1 MENIMH
7 DKADISDTLLNAE
20 IKALLILL
28 LLKGGTPSSEI
39 RTALRL
45 ATGEVGKPGNGEI
58 SRPPASA
65 PKRPVPRQRIDNSPL
80 PPLKSYAA

>member
-1 MENIMH
+1 MENIMRST
-7 DKADISDTLLNAE
+7 AQNPEMLLNAE

-39 RTALRL
+39 HTALRL
-45 ATGEVGKPGNGEI
+45 AAGEVRGPDGQD
-58 SRPPASA
+58 RPSQQMPEPAGTM
-65 PKRPVPRQRIDNSPL
+65 PRQRIYNNHL